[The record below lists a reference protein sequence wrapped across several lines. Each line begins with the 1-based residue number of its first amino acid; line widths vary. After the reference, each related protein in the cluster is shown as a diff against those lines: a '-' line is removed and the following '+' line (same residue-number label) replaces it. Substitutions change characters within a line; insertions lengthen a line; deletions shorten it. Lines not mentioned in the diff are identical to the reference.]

1 VGTGRRKDGAG
12 SSCGPPQARA
22 VAITDEGIE
31 AMKKRQKQ
39 LAPVNPLARTHP
51 LCELPVKVRL
61 EGLPA
66 DVETLAH
73 LLRETGCVVEES
85 PDYPNRG
92 ASKFVRRYVTV
103 KL

>member
-1 VGTGRRKDGAG
+1 MKNQGRQGEL
-12 SSCGPPQARA
+12 
-22 VAITDEGIE
+22 T
-31 AMKKRQKQ
+31 
-39 LAPVNPLARTHP
+39 PVNPLARTRP
-51 LCELPVKVRL
+51 LCELPIKIRL

-66 DVETLAH
+66 DVETFAR

>member
-1 VGTGRRKDGAG
+1 
-12 SSCGPPQARA
+12 
-22 VAITDEGIE
+22 
-31 AMKKRQKQ
+31 MKKRRNQ
-39 LAPVNPLARTHP
+39 LAPVNPLARALP
-51 LCELPVKVRL
+51 LCELPIKIRI

-66 DVETLAH
+66 DVETFAS

>member
-1 VGTGRRKDGAG
+1 
-12 SSCGPPQARA
+12 
-22 VAITDEGIE
+22 
-31 AMKKRQKQ
+31 MKKKNQ
-39 LAPVNPLARTHP
+39 LAPANPLAQARP

-61 EGLPA
+61 EGLTK
-66 DVETLAH
+66 DVETFAC

>member
-1 VGTGRRKDGAG
+1 MIQKTYTDCGCEITVYGDGSA
-12 SSCGPPQARA
+12 PPD
-22 VAITDEGIE
+22 VEYCD
-31 AMKKRQKQ
+31 MHSPQ
-39 LAPVNPLARTHP
+39 LAPVNPLSRTHP
-51 LCELPVKVRL
+51 LCEMPVKIRL
-61 EGLPA
+61 EGLTK
-66 DVETLAH
+66 DVATIAQ

>member
-1 VGTGRRKDGAG
+1 
-12 SSCGPPQARA
+12 
-22 VAITDEGIE
+22 
-31 AMKKRQKQ
+31 
-39 LAPVNPLARTHP
+39 